1 MPTPSSHLVRLAMAL
16 TVSLGTVALGA
27 CSYSEPIGAIDC
39 RLEFRNL
46 DTDARRQRVK
56 RIVEAHAVPGT
67 LNARSTSNGYI
78 CEFRV
83 SEFEQLD
90 KMHPKLAYV
99 WESTW
104 FSKRRRRVLSRG
116 MPVFAMAYEATDLAG
131 AVETVVRFRVTPGA
145 RLFYKPEGEAE
156 RDITDRVDAGGRVR
170 LPVQL
175 RPGQTWIYARSRLGG
190 VEKFIRVNVFT
201 GEMQEIERRDYPR

>member
-1 MPTPSSHLVRLAMAL
+1 MPTTPSRLLRLVAAIALAAPIL
-16 TVSLGTVALGA
+16 IGCT
-27 CSYSEPIGAIDC
+27 YSEPIGAIDC
-39 RLEFRNL
+39 RLEFQNL
-46 DTDARRQRVK
+46 DTDARRMRVK
-56 RIVEAHAVPGT
+56 RIIEAHAVPGT
-67 LNARSTSNGYI
+67 LSARNTSRGYV
-78 CEFRV
+78 CDFRV
-83 SEFEQLD
+83 SDFEQLD
-90 KMHPKLAYV
+90 KMHPKLTYV

-116 MPVFAMAYEATDLAG
+116 MPTFAMAYEATDLAG

-145 RLFYKPEGEAE
+145 RLYYKPEGEPE
-156 RDITDRVDAGGRVR
+156 VEITDRVDASGRVR

-201 GEMQEIERRDYPR
+201 GEMQEIEQRDYPR